1 MKKNKYLQKLINKLV
16 DLSLK
21 EDRIIEGQVT
31 KSIKILKSLPQAQAI
46 DALSEYLRQ
55 LKRKEREHTLYI
67 ETAIPLTPEQI
78 KKMKKIVEKKVK
90 ITKVLVNSNTGILGG
105 FKIRIGDEI
114 WDDSISGRIEKVKE
128 VIQG

>member
-78 KKMKKIVEKKVK
+78 K
-90 ITKVLVNSNTGILGG
+90 
-105 FKIRIGDEI
+105 R
-114 WDDSISGRIEKVKE
+114 
-128 VIQG
+128 